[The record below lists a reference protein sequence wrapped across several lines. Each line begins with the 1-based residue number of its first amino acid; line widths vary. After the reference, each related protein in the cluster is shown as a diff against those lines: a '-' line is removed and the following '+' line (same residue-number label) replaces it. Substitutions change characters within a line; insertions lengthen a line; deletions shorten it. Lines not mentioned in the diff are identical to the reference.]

1 MTQFNIK
8 PMPKL
13 KLYYPNDPSY
23 YQDLSDHLQSIC
35 EAQAEVLKL
44 YHNASD
50 GGCIPMSQWR
60 RERAEQLLAAD
71 IAHDELEQAIKVAR
85 GEA

>member
-8 PMPKL
+8 PMPNL

-35 EAQAEVLKL
+35 EAQAEVLEM
-44 YHNASD
+44 YRD
-50 GGCIPMSQWR
+50 TPPGGDIPAAQWNLE
-60 RERAEQLLAAD
+60 REELLLMAD
-71 IAHDELEQAIKVAR
+71 AAHDDLEQAIKVAR
-85 GEA
+85 GEL